1 MSGRGSLLSLF
12 KKKDE
17 PSEISASIGDQI
29 KDSGL
34 DANQS
39 LSSGEYRRVA
49 RDNVASEL
57 ATSFQ
62 NVNISVGRGRGRGH
76 FLQTI
81 MAGGIQPVESINT
94 IGSSEGIDMGATSS
108 KFEVSVEK
116 SGSDHNQNL
125 VADAKTC
132 ITKPGLFLP
141 NQIYGVKVGRGRGR
155 GHFMQTIMA
164 GGIQPVESINTTG
177 SYEGIDMGATSS
189 KFEVS
194 VEKSGSDHNQNLVA
208 DAKTCITKPGLFL
221 PNQIYG
227 VKGNQINVS
236 TNYICLNSDPSKG
249 VYLYEVRF
257 NPNVDSIHLRIKYLN
272 EHKDK
277 FGGTKTFDGCLLY
290 LPILLKEELTTF
302 VTKTAENGEIEI
314 RLLFK
319 KKESLKDCIQL
330 YNILFDRIMRTLKY
344 VKFDRKNFDP
354 TQPKIIPIAKLEV
367 WPGYVT
373 AVDEYDGGLMLC
385 CDVSHR
391 LLCQRT
397 VLEELVDIYLQN
409 KSCFQEQAKMY
420 LLGSIIIT
428 RYNNR
433 TYRIDDICFTENPQS
448 MFETRNGS
456 CSYIEYYKTHHNI
469 NIKDIKQPL
478 LISKK
483 QQKYE
488 KNEDEIRYSLIPEL
502 CYFTGIHDD
511 IRADKKLLRDI
522 AAVTR
527 VTPNQRILALEKY
540 VKNVNTNVEAKQI
553 LANWGLT
560 LANNNVS
567 VVGRKLLDE
576 QIYFAN
582 KTVSAGPNAD
592 FSRDA
597 TNSEL
602 LDVVH
607 IDNWLLIYHKNDF
620 RACNS
625 FMKHMETCCAAFG
638 MRINKP
644 KTLTLDQDRIDSYVD
659 ALRRNIVSETQIV
672 VCICPT
678 SRDDR
683 YSAIKK
689 ICCAELPVASQI
701 INARTLLNDGKNRS
715 IVQKIILQM
724 NCKLGGSLWS
734 VKIPFKKVMIC
745 GIDSYHDPSQKS
757 SSVAAFVASLNATY
771 TQWYS
776 KAVVQTKREEL
787 VNGLTSAF
795 ECALKSY
802 KRRNGYLPDSVI
814 IYRDGVGDGQ
824 LNLCSMFEIPQFE
837 AISGKNIKITFIVV
851 QKRINTRFFTG
862 SNNNYT
868 NPSPGTVVDKGI
880 TRAQMYDFF
889 LVSQSVR
896 QGTVSPTHFVVLRDD
911 SNYGPDIIQKLSY
924 KLCFLY
930 YNWPGTVCIPA
941 CCMYAHKMAYLIGQS
956 VQRNTSATLAEKL
969 FYL

>member
-1 MSGRGSLLSLF
+1 MTGRGNLLALF

-17 PSEISASIGDQI
+17 PSEISASIGDQT

-34 DANQS
+34 DADQS

-76 FLQTI
+76 FLQTF
-81 MAGGIQPVESINT
+81 MAGGIQPVESIST
-94 IGSSEGIDMGATSS
+94 TGSSEGIDMGATSS

-116 SGSDHNQNL
+116 
-125 VADAKTC
+125 A
-132 ITKPGLFLP
+132 
-141 NQIYGVKVGRGRGR
+141 
-155 GHFMQTIMA
+155 
-164 GGIQPVESINTTG
+164 
-177 SYEGIDMGATSS
+177 
-189 KFEVS
+189 
-194 VEKSGSDHNQNLVA
+194 GSDHNQNLVA

-227 VKGNQINVS
+227 VKGNPINVS

-257 NPNVDSIHLRIKYLN
+257 SPNVDSIHLRIKYLN

-277 FGGTKTFDGCLLY
+277 FGGTKTFDGSLLY

-302 VTKTAENGEIEI
+302 VTKTAENCEIEI

-354 TQPKIIPIAKLEV
+354 TQPKIIPTAKLEV

-397 VLEELVDIYLQN
+397 VLEDLVDIYLNN
-409 KSCFQEQAKMY
+409 KSCYQEQAKIY

-488 KNEDEIRYSLIPEL
+488 KNASKDEDEIRYSLIPEL
-502 CYFTGIHDD
+502 CYLTGIHDN
-511 IRADKKLLRDI
+511 IRNDKKLMRDI

-540 VKNVNTNVEAKQI
+540 VKNVNKNVEAKQI

-607 IDNWLLIYHKNDF
+607 IDNWLLIYHKNDLN
-620 RACNS
+620 ACNS

-644 KTLTLDQDRIDSYVD
+644 KKLILDQDRIDSYVD

-701 INARTLLNDGKNRS
+701 INARTLFNDGKNRS

-795 ECALKSY
+795 ECAMESY

-824 LNLCSMFEIPQFE
+824 LNLCSMYEIPQFE

-930 YNWPGTVCIPA
+930 YNWPGTVRIPA